1 MATNNPTR
9 ERKGLF
15 PLPGISPLLLVP
27 VLAVIAQATLI
38 ARVRLGGACPDAL
51 LAVVV
56 AWGLLRGISAGIAW
70 SFVGGSAAG
79 YLVPGVDDGMFSDRA
94 RRDEPLP
101 GEHLPARHRHRPG
114 YPAARRDSA
123 SDRAAAARSGGLDRG
138 RLAHRPPGNGLE
150 YRHRGA
156 GLPGAALASR
166 KGRRATPELVRT
178 CLRKEM
184 G

>member
-70 SFVGGSAAG
+70 SFVGGLLFD
-79 YLVPGVDDGMFSDRA
+79 LV
-94 RRDEPLP
+94 
-101 GEHLPARHRHRPG
+101 
-114 YPAARRDSA
+114 
-123 SDRAAAARSGGLDRG
+123 
-138 RLAHRPPGNGLE
+138 
-150 YRHRGA
+150 A
-156 GLPGAALASR
+156 GLPLGTSSLALMTVCFLT
-166 KGRRATPELVRT
+166 GLGETNLFQGNIFLPVIVIVLATPLHAGIVLLTEQLRHVQVDWTGVALRIVLPEMVLNIVTVVLVYPA
-178 CLRKEM
+178 LRWLAGKV
-184 G
+184 GAQRLNW